1 MTATWYLPPAGC
13 GRWAHKVT
21 KGLPENLAGE
31 TFEVLVWYWPN
42 DVCHC
47 GYTRSQL
54 YYCLSFILVPCSVVS
69 LCNSFGNAV
78 ATARATDSELYGYL
92 TTWEGTRIIARVT
105 GWHRYHYSD
114 VIMSARAYHIT
125 SLTIVYSTVYSGAD
139 QRKHQSS
146 ASLIFVRGIHR
157 WPVNSPHKGPVTQ
170 KMFPFDDV
178 ILATCIIRFRY
189 PFHKWFSNMQCGLNP
204 IFGNYMANN

>member
-1 MTATWYLPPAGC
+1 M
-13 GRWAHKVT
+13 
-21 KGLPENLAGE
+21 N
-31 TFEVLVWYWPN
+31 WYWPN

-54 YYCLSFILVPCSVVS
+54 YYCLSFILVPCSVVG

-92 TTWEGTRIIARVT
+92 TTWEGTRMIARVT
-105 GWHRYHYSD
+105 SWHRYHYGD

-125 SLTIVYSTVYSGAD
+125 SLTIVHSTVYSGAD

-170 KMFPFDDV
+170 KMFSF
-178 ILATCIIRFRY
+178 LATCIIRFRY

-204 IFGNYMANN
+204 IFGNYMANK